1 MSYEYFT
8 IVIQTTVGRKN
19 LGNINV
25 DVHEILRR
33 FAPLDDRMG
42 CLPDDTT
49 KIQHPGKG
57 NMTFVKQAGN
67 PMTFSDFLCCL
78 SR

>member
-8 IVIQTTVGRKN
+8 ICHSDDRRDEN

-33 FAPLDDRMG
+33 FAPLDDKMG

-78 SR
+78 SH